1 MSQPEP
7 HALTTRATPARS
19 WGRRLRPW
27 LTGGVAVA
35 VVAGLVLAM
44 RPSPVPVD
52 VLEVKRGP
60 ITVTVDEDG
69 VARVKDRYTL
79 SLPLNGRLDRLEL
92 HPGDD
97 VKTGDLVAR
106 VAPVGPPLLDARSR
120 TEAETRLAAARTAV
134 RQAEG
139 AVRRAEDAHTYVAD
153 LLEKQRQLAAG
164 GVVPGADLDRAVLAE
179 RSAAE
184 DLRSAKFGAQ
194 IANYEV
200 AAIEAALGR
209 GKVTS
214 DEQHE
219 VRSPIDGRVLK
230 VFVQSEGVAGIGT
243 PIVELGDPNALEI
256 AVDVL
261 TTDAVHITPGAKVTL
276 DGWGGEDLDGHVRLV
291 EPSAFTRLSAL
302 GVEEQRVNL
311 IIDLDGDP
319 ARRTALG
326 DGWRVEAHVLVWQV
340 DDAVVAPSSALFRD
354 AGKWAVFLVEG
365 GRAARRHVEV
375 GRKSGLDA
383 EILSGLAPGDTVIVY
398 PGDAITDG
406 KAVAPR

>member
-7 HALTTRATPARS
+7 NVLTTRATPARS

-27 LTGGVAVA
+27 LTGGVAV
-35 VVAGLVLAM
+35 VVVIGLVLAL
-44 RPSPVPVD
+44 RPAPIQVD
-52 VLEVKRGP
+52 VMTVTKGP

-69 VARVKDRYTL
+69 VARVRDRYTV
-79 SLPLNGRLDRLEL
+79 SVPLNGRLDRLDL
-92 HPGDD
+92 HPGDT
-97 VKTGDLVAR
+97 VAAGDIVAR
-106 VAPVGPPLLDARSR
+106 VAPVGPPLLDARSK
-120 TEAETRLAAARTAV
+120 TEAESRLAAARAAV
-134 RQAEG
+134 RQADG

-153 LLEKQRQLAAG
+153 LLEKQKQLADG
-164 GVVPGADLDRAVLAE
+164 GVVPVADLDRAVLAE

-194 IANYEV
+194 IAAYEV

-209 GKVTS
+209 GAVAT
-214 DEQHE
+214 DEQLEIH
-219 VRSPIDGRVLK
+219 SPIAGRVLK

-243 PIVELGDPNALEI
+243 PILELGDPNALEI

-276 DGWGGEDLDGHVRLV
+276 DGWGGEDLEGHVRLV

-311 IIDLDGDP
+311 IIDLDGDE
-319 ARRTALG
+319 ARWTALG
-326 DGWRVEAHVLVWQV
+326 DGWRVEAHVLVWRV

-354 AGKWAVFLVEG
+354 AGQWVVFRVEG
-365 GRAARRHVEV
+365 GKAVRRPVEV

-383 EILSGLAPGDTVIVY
+383 EILSGLAPGDTVVVY
-398 PGDAITDG
+398 PGDAVHDG
-406 KAVAPR
+406 TSVAPR